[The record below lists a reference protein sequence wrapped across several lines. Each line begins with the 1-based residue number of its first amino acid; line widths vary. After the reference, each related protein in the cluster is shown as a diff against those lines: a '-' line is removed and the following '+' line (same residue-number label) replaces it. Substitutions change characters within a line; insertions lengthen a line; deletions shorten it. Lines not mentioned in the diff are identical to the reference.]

1 MNARQSSPTHEGGL
15 LELVRRGITGF
26 GLLIHA
32 TWVWVIIALFKRH
45 KLSRPIMASV
55 SSRFGRS
62 FVAAAERQKAGLIK
76 VGQLASLRSDLV
88 PDEIT
93 DELARLQD
101 RVAPHDLDEILAQVT
116 HELGRPPAE
125 IFESFDTDPIAAA
138 SLGQV
143 HHARLHDGAEVAVK
157 VQYPGVERAVAVDMI
172 VLRFG
177 LWLFDFVTV
186 VDLGQVFRELSASIR
201 TEMDYVEEGRTAEE
215 VDSSLADAPDLR
227 GTYAI
232 PKIHWKYTTKRV
244 LTMEYLPGI
253 KITDQTALR
262 AEGLDVDELAQQTAR
277 LFLYQMFGDGLFH
290 ADPHPGNIF
299 VQGDGTII
307 LLDFGMHER
316 LEPMLKD
323 AIRRNVIA
331 TITRDVDLYA
341 DTMIEAGFVSA
352 ADRDQIAEVARLI
365 FDPRFYN
372 LTPKEMAQ
380 MDFGSYFVEMRSHM
394 KQIESFQLPQGVV
407 MWGRATSL
415 LFALLGELSP
425 DTKPN
430 DLIGPYLLKFF
441 SG

>member
-1 MNARQSSPTHEGGL
+1 MQPTGVGPGAP
-15 LELVRRGITGF
+15 RRF
-26 GLLIHA
+26 
-32 TWVWVIIALFKRH
+32 
-45 KLSRPIMASV
+45 P
-55 SSRFGRS
+55 
-62 FVAAAERQKAGLIK
+62 E
-76 VGQLASLRSDLV
+76 
-88 PDEIT
+88 
-93 DELARLQD
+93 
-101 RVAPHDLDEILAQVT
+101 
-116 HELGRPPAE
+116 GRPTSNPRTLEAE
-125 IFESFDTDPIAAA
+125 NPSAYLPTCVDDARCGKLIDQGQIGLANELRESLFSPELETAVAKYEENQAAVQSEGEARPIAAA

-143 HHARLHDGAEVAVK
+143 HHARLHDGVEVAVK